1 MRYAESTIKTKLNKV
16 LTYVPVDD
24 LLDRS
29 LNSLSGG
36 EKQLVAL
43 ASALIKE
50 PKILILDE
58 ALSMIDGV
66 TKKQILNILKR
77 LNNEKKMTIINV
89 THDIEETV
97 YGSDIVV
104 LSEGKIVLND
114 SKLNIYKEERLLKK
128 LGLDLPFMVDLSNKL
143 GYYGLVSDTMLN
155 MNEMVN
161 HLWK

>member
-1 MRYAESTIKTKLNKV
+1 
-16 LTYVPVDD
+16 
-24 LLDRS
+24 
-29 LNSLSGG
+29 
-36 EKQLVAL
+36 
-43 ASALIKE
+43 
-50 PKILILDE
+50 
-58 ALSMIDGV
+58 MIDGV

-97 YGSDIVV
+97 YGSDIIV
-104 LSEGKIVLND
+104 LSEGKIILND
-114 SKLNIYKEERLLKK
+114 SKLNVYKEERLLKR